1 MPTNLRGHLV
11 IGAPTARKT
20 ERLLFEPSAL
30 IVAGITDTLGVCAR
44 VPDTRSVTP
53 RADSAFAATDEAK
66 NLSHVHQQLL
76 TAARQAFPSAPVH
89 PEAQRQCVA
98 SPSSPH

>member
-1 MPTNLRGHLV
+1 MKGLS
-11 IGAPTARKT
+11 
-20 ERLLFEPSAL
+20 ERLLFVPSAL

-53 RADSAFAATDEAK
+53 RADSAFAATNEAK
-66 NLSHVHQQLL
+66 HLGHVHPTAL
-76 TAARQAFPSAPVH
+76 TAARQSYPSAPFK
-89 PEAQRQCVA
+89 PEAQQRCAA